1 MPGPR
6 RTEYVIRAF
15 DDDDGRVIPRPVSE
29 QSHRAGINHS
39 QTISFL
45 SSPLQHQ
52 PSHQLLSLLNQ
63 TEAIQYEN
71 HPDTALRRPRL
82 HRGK

>member
-1 MPGPR
+1 MEPAPRGFNRFLATPCSVVMLGPAR
-6 RTEYVIRAF
+6 PHSWTEYVIRAF

-45 SSPLQHQ
+45 SSPL
-52 PSHQLLSLLNQ
+52 
-63 TEAIQYEN
+63 
-71 HPDTALRRPRL
+71 
-82 HRGK
+82 